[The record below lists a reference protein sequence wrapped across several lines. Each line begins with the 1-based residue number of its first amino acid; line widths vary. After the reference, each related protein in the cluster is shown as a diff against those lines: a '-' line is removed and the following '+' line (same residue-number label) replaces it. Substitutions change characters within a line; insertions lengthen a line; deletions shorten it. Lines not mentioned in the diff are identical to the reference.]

1 MRLPALLIVLAAFVG
16 PSALIAQNPAPAAPA
31 AGTTLEPGDTIR
43 IIVWRKPEFSGDF
56 VIGQDGTITHPLYRA
71 IKVGGVPIPQ
81 AEDNIRRFLLQYDQN
96 PQFVMEPLIS
106 VSVSGEVPR
115 PSVFAVQPKTSIAE
129 AVARAGGPTNAG
141 NQQRVRIFR
150 ADPGGN
156 RRELLVNLKDPEDP
170 IGRAPV
176 HSGDQIIVDKTHS
189 FFREILLPTL
199 SLLGSL
205 ASIALLIRRF
215 NK

>member
-1 MRLPALLIVLAAFVG
+1 MRFPALSLVLAALLG
-16 PSALIAQNPAPAAPA
+16 PSALFAQNPAPTAAA

-81 AEDNIRRFLLQYDQN
+81 AEDNIRRFLMQFDQN

-129 AVARAGGPTNAG
+129 AVARAGGPTNSA
-141 NQQRVRIFR
+141 NQTHVRIFR
-150 ADPGGN
+150 GDPGGN
-156 RRELLVNLKDPEDP
+156 RRELIVNLQDPQDP
-170 IGRAPV
+170 VGRAPV
-176 HSGDQIIVDKTHS
+176 HSGDQIIVDRSHS
-189 FFREILLPTL
+189 FFKEIFLPTL
-199 SLLGSL
+199 GLLGSL
-205 ASIALLIRRF
+205 ASIALLIKRF

>member
-1 MRLPALLIVLAAFVG
+1 MRLPALFLVLAALLG
-16 PSALIAQNPAPAAPA
+16 PSALVAQNPAPTAAA
-31 AGTTLEPGDTIR
+31 TTLEPGDTIR

-81 AEDNIRRFLLQYDQN
+81 AEDAIRRFLSQYDQN

-106 VSVSGEVPR
+106 VSVSGSVPR

-129 AVARAGGPTNAG
+129 AVARAGGPTDAG
-141 NQQRVRIFR
+141 NQTRVRIFR
-150 ADPGGN
+150 ADPNGN
-156 RRELLVNLKDPEDP
+156 RRELFVNLKDPQDP
-170 IGRAPV
+170 IGRSPV
-176 HSGDQIIVDKTHS
+176 HSGDQIIVDKSHS
-189 FFREILLPTL
+189 FFKEVFLPAL
-199 SLLGSL
+199 SLLGSV

-215 NK
+215 NR

>member
-1 MRLPALLIVLAAFVG
+1 MRLPALSLLLAALAG
-16 PSALIAQNPAPAAPA
+16 PSALVAQNPAPAATA
-31 AGTTLEPGDTIR
+31 TTLEPGDTIR

-81 AEDNIRRFLLQYDQN
+81 AEESIRRFLGQYDQN

-106 VSVSGEVPR
+106 VSVSGQVPR

-129 AVARAGGPTNAG
+129 AVARAGGPQDNA
-141 NQQRVRIFR
+141 NRRHVRVFR
-150 ADPGGN
+150 EEGGN
-156 RRELLVNLKDPEDP
+156 RRELFVNLQDPEDP

-176 HSGDQIIVDKTHS
+176 HSGDQIIVDRSHS
-189 FFREILLPTL
+189 FFREVFLPAL
-199 SLLGSL
+199 SLVGSL
-205 ASIALLIRRF
+205 ASIVLLIRRF
-215 NK
+215 DR

>member
-1 MRLPALLIVLAAFVG
+1 MRIPALSLALALVG
-16 PSALIAQNPAPAAPA
+16 TSTLLAQNPAPAAA
-31 AGTTLEPGDTIR
+31 ATTLEPGDTIR

-96 PQFVMEPLIS
+96 PAFVMEPLIS
-106 VSVSGEVPR
+106 VSVSGQVPR

-129 AVARAGGPTNAG
+129 AVARAGGPLDNA
-141 NQQRVRIFR
+141 NRSRVRVFR
-150 ADPGGN
+150 ADAAGTN
-156 RRELLVNLKDPEDP
+156 RRELIVNLRDPDDP

-176 HSGDQIIVDKTHS
+176 HSGDQIILDRSHS
-189 FFREILLPTL
+189 FFKEVFLPAL
-199 SLLGSL
+199 SLVGSL
-205 ASIALLIRRF
+205 ASIVLLIKRF
-215 NK
+215 NR

>member
-1 MRLPALLIVLAAFVG
+1 MRLPALSLVLAALLG
-16 PSALIAQNPAPAAPA
+16 PSALIAQNPAPTAAA
-31 AGTTLEPGDTIR
+31 TTLEPGDTIR

-81 AEDNIRRFLLQYDQN
+81 AEDNIRRFLSQYDQN

-106 VSVSGEVPR
+106 VAVSGEVPR

-129 AVARAGGPTNAG
+129 AVARAGGTTNS
-141 NQQRVRIFR
+141 
-150 ADPGGN
+150 GN
-156 RRELLVNLKDPEDP
+156 RNKIRVFRGEANGSRREFYVNLQDPDDP

-176 HSGDQIIVDKTHS
+176 HSGDQIIVDKSHS

-199 SLLGSL
+199 SLIGSL
-205 ASIALLIRRF
+205 ASIALLIRRY
-215 NK
+215 NR